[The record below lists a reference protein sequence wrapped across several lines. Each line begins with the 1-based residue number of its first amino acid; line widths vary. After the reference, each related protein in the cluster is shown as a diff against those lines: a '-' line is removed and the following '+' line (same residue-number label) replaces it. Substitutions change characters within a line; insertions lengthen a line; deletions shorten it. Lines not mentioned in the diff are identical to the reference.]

1 MASNLLKKHWF
12 SLFNELKER
21 WPDLTQS
28 DLEYIT
34 GDRNKLIEVVQKR
47 RHISREEASD
57 DVTEFLGTLNV
68 HQRFIA

>member
-28 DLEYIT
+28 DLQYIT
-34 GDRNKLIEVVQKR
+34 GDKNKLIEVVQKR
-47 RHISREEASD
+47 RHISREEASA